1 MPYNIN
7 IDDYNFF
14 SATET
19 VENTMPFRLPQ
30 LLTWAKTRDSLPAE
44 EITSVFDPKLA
55 KVVIDNSNNFINEF
69 LPKNIILNS
78 DFSSGNSP
86 VQASNSNS
94 NIIKIGTDYYP
105 TVTLSP
111 AELSADAPYNDLHS
125 FPIKDV
131 DGVISWIF
139 GTTTTNF
146 NANSRVSSDNPL
158 IIYRTD
164 CTTNHLH
171 FPGATGCT
179 IKNSDTT
186 NRCEC
191 DGTPVLNN
199 VSHSHCFEFTPNTIP
214 DGSSLTTT
222 IGGQSYSYTNIFE
235 KAYYSYYKKQFDTSL
250 QSNVSPGSQRNGDN
264 PINPYVVSGDKDT
277 ANQNAKDLHKLVYD
291 YYVEVYNNLNYK
303 KRFNPTNPNELL
315 MTDTMTKYNYNY
327 LNMFN
332 IISGIIIASGCIIM
346 LRRG

>member
-30 LLTWAKTRDSLPAE
+30 LLTWAKTKDSLPAE

-55 KVVIDNSNNFINEF
+55 KVVIDNSTNFIREF

-78 DFSSGNSP
+78 DFSGDKSP
-86 VQASNSNS
+86 FSDSNS
-94 NIIKIGTDYYP
+94 NIKENDNKYYP
-105 TVTLSP
+105 TVTLST
-111 AELSADAPYNDLHS
+111 AESSAAVDAAPYKGTLHS

-131 DGVISWIF
+131 DGAISWIF
-139 GTTTTNF
+139 GTTNLSET
-146 NANSRVSSDNPL
+146 SVVSSANPL
-158 IIYRTD
+158 IIYRTG
-164 CTTNHLH
+164 CTKNHLH

-179 IKNSDTT
+179 IKLSSGNK
-186 NRCEC
+186 NKCEC

-199 VSHSHCFEFTPNTIP
+199 ESHSHCFEFKPTSDINS
-214 DGSSLTTT
+214 GSPLPLV
-222 IGGQSYSYTNIFE
+222 GGNFSYTNIFE
-235 KAYYSYYKKQFDTSL
+235 NAYYSYYKSQFDTSL
-250 QSNVSPGSQRNGDN
+250 RSDGSSGSGLSGSLNN
-264 PINPYVVSGDKDT
+264 PNVVSGDSDT
-277 ANQNAKDLHKLVYD
+277 ANQNALELHKLVYD